1 MCELLVSYWKDGN
14 CHCMWIVVSTGWDYD
29 RLGRVLTSA
38 GVAPVSSST
47 GSAHQSITVKCSLP
61 YRAAYVQGDLTGALP
76 LNLLTFFFY
85 FLPLSPLTVS
95 FLSDTGIVSGHSVLR
110 WRGTHI
116 LKFRP

>member
-1 MCELLVSYWKDGN
+1 
-14 CHCMWIVVSTGWDYD
+14 MWIAVSTGWDYD

-47 GSAHQSITVKCSLP
+47 GSAHQSIGGLITVKRSLP

-85 FLPLSPLTVS
+85 FLPLSPLTLS
-95 FLSDTGIVSGHSVLR
+95 FLSDTGIVSGHSVLH